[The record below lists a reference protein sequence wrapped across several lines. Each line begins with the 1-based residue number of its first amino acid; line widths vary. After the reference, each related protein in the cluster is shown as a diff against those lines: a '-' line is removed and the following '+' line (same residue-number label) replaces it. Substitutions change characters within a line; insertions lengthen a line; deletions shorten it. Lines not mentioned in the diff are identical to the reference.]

1 MTKYTVLGGS
11 GFVGSEVVTKLRT
24 LGHEVF
30 APERGDIG
38 IYNQNLGIVIY
49 CSGYGDCENSPFDV
63 FYANSELLAKILTTA
78 KFERFVYISSTR
90 VYMNNNSSLEKAD
103 LNVVYSDNRRL
114 FNLTKLVSEELCLNS
129 KRDVVIIRPSNIY
142 GLALNSPLFLPSI
155 TRNAINHGVIDMY
168 VDKKYAKDYVL
179 VSDVADV
186 CIALS
191 LKDDAKGQIY
201 NVASGIN
208 VTAEDIAEILKVK
221 TGCNVIW
228 HQPNKNKET
237 FPLTDITKLRTA
249 LPDYQPSS
257 VLKDLSNLIE
267 RFSKE
272 MRKRDE
278 SYS

>member
-11 GFVGSEVVTKLRT
+11 GFVGSEVVSKLRT

-38 IYNQNLGIVIY
+38 IYNQDLGIVVY

-78 KFERFVYISSTR
+78 KFEKLLYISSTR
-90 VYMNNNSSLEKAD
+90 VYMNNKSSLEKAD
-103 LNVVYSDNRRL
+103 VNVVFSDSRRL
-114 FNLTKLVSEELCLNS
+114 FNLTKLLSEELCLNS
-129 KRDVVIIRPSNIY
+129 KRDTVIIRPSNIY

-155 TRNAINHGVIDMY
+155 TRNAINHGEINMY
-168 VDKKYAKDYVL
+168 VDKEYAKDYVL
-179 VSDVADV
+179 VSDVADA

-191 LKDDAKGQIY
+191 LKDDAKNQIY
-201 NVASGIN
+201 NVASGVN
-208 VTAEDIAEILKVK
+208 VTAEDIAEILKAK

-228 HQPNKNKET
+228 HQQNKNKEI
-237 FPLTDITKLRTA
+237 FPITDITKLRNA

-257 VLKDLSNLIE
+257 VLKDLSNLID
-267 RFSKE
+267 RFSIE
-272 MRKRDE
+272 MRKSDE